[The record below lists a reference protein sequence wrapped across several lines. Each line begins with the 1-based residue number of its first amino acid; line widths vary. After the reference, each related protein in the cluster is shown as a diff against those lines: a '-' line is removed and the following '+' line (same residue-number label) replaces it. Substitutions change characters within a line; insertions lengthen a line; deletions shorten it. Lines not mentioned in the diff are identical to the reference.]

1 MFYSGSFHGFFG
13 FRVFSGSLSDFFF
26 ISGAPAGGK
35 RNPHPNPVLCGSGT
49 GQPMGAKMNLNPH
62 PSGLKPTGN
71 LKSEAE
77 LSSLSSIIYQ
87 PTCVIYLI
95 VAIYYI
101 DAELK

>member
-1 MFYSGSFHGFFG
+1 MVFLGFKL
-13 FRVFSGSLSDFFF
+13 FSGPFQIFLF

-35 RNPHPNPVLCGSGT
+35 QNPHPNPVLCGSGM